1 MLFPSVFR
9 NNFFDD
15 FDDFMDFPTMRTGWT
30 TSALMKSDV
39 RDAGDHYEL
48 EMDLPGFRKEDVKM
62 QLKDGVLN
70 IEAVTNTSND
80 KKDKDGKYI
89 RRERFQGTCTRSFYV
104 GEELKED
111 DIKAR
116 FENGVLKVK
125 VPKKEAKPEIEQ
137 NKYIAIEG

>member
-1 MLFPSVFR
+1 MLFPTVFR

-15 FDDFMDFPTMRTGWT
+15 FDDFMDFPAIRNRNTG
-30 TSALMKSDV
+30 SLMKSDV
-39 RDAGDHYEL
+39 KDAGDHFEL
-48 EMDLPGFRKEDVKM
+48 SMDLSGFSKDDVKM

-70 IEAVTNTSND
+70 IEATT
-80 KKDKDGKYI
+80 KTEKDEKDEKGKYI

-104 GEELKED
+104 GENLTDE

-116 FENGVLKVK
+116 FVDGVLTVC
-125 VPKKEAKPEIEQ
+125 VPKKEDKPQIEE